1 MDSSL
6 YEVFIY
12 RKLSQN
18 EILKNISLVA
28 TYSFWNNVANG
39 SEDFSSNI
47 TFNLTSSTYFTLK
60 FDTFERF
67 QNDNAPQVVR
77 RSSITSPSVQDL
89 MLVDYS
95 MKIQAVWQ
103 DMKLSESD
111 LIIHVIDPPPTPL
124 PVPGFYDIF

>member
-67 QNDNAPQVVR
+67 QNDNTPQVVR

-89 MLVDYS
+89 MLGDYS